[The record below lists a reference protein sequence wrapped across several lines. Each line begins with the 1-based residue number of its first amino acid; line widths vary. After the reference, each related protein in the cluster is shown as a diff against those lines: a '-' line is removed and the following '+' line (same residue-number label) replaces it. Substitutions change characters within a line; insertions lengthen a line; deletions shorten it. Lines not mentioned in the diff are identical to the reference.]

1 MKQIEKDALRYDGY
15 SYNGCADHPSGTD
28 RWTSNGFGI
37 RVDPNTPEQQA
48 VIDKLNEELAQN
60 KIPERDG
67 LLLNPAYLMQYP
79 HEKRLQLWKD
89 EYIAARRVMRCKGK
103 RATKDEYDRMTYA
116 AMMWKREECIGQTLP
131 QYEEMY
137 RSQKHGTEAT

>member
-48 VIDKLNEELAQN
+48 VVDRINEELAGLP
-60 KIPERDG
+60 IPERDG
-67 LLLNPAYLMQYP
+67 VFLNKHYVEQYP
-79 HEKRLQLWKD
+79 HDQRLKLWKT
-89 EYIAARRVMRCKGK
+89 EYLAARRIMRCKGK
-103 RATKDEYDRMTYA
+103 HASKDEYDRMTYA
-116 AMMWKREECIGQTLP
+116 AMMWKREECCG
-131 QYEEMY
+131 
-137 RSQKHGTEAT
+137 A

>member
-1 MKQIEKDALRYDGY
+1 MTAIPITAVRII
-15 SYNGCADHPSGTD
+15 HPGRTAGLQTGSESAWSRT
-28 RWTSNGFGI
+28 
-37 RVDPNTPEQQA
+37 PPEQQA

-67 LLLNPAYLMQYP
+67 LLLNPAYLMKYP
-79 HEKRLQLWKD
+79 HEKRLKLWKT
-89 EYIAARRVMRCKGK
+89 EYIAARRIMRCKGK
-103 RATKDEYDRMTYA
+103 HASKDEYDRMTYA